1 MARTSLLVGTA
12 ALALSL
18 VGCAG
23 HTSRTASDADSPS
36 ASVSDQL
43 RSLVGRWQGTLA
55 ETGAFY
61 YQGTLPV
68 DVTLRPDGTWGGTIG
83 NAKATGTA
91 SMQGRRLVLSGTA
104 RSSTGHED
112 PVYLALTG
120 DESRRWGATL
130 GRFAGREERASVS
143 LEKTS

>member
-1 MARTSLLVGTA
+1 
-12 ALALSL
+12 
-18 VGCAG
+18 
-23 HTSRTASDADSPS
+23 
-36 ASVSDQL
+36 VSDQL

-68 DVTLRPDGTWGGTIG
+68 DVTIRPDGTWSGTIG
-83 NAKATGTA
+83 NAEATGTA

-104 RSSTGHED
+104 RSSTGHEA